1 MNILHDQIL
10 DDAPDSDTFIKPEGY
25 PLQDGEIYILNEN
38 EASDNEK
45 VDAIVVRAKRV
56 RCPWALQRN
65 VVSTIFGIIFLS
77 VPHTFLPE
85 GVVLWFW
92 KFAQS
97 FKSKQK

>member
-1 MNILHDQIL
+1 M
-10 DDAPDSDTFIKPEGY
+10 
-25 PLQDGEIYILNEN
+25 QDGEIYILNEN

-85 GVVLWFW
+85 GVVLGFLNFARSCQSQKNNIFC
-92 KFAQS
+92 KFLL
-97 FKSKQK
+97 